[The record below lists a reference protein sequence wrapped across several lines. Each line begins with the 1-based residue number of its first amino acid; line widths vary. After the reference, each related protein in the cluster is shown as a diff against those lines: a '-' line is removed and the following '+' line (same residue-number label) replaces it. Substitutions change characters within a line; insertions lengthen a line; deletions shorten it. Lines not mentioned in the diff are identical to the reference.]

1 MPLSQGDP
9 TLDYGGS
16 WGDAS
21 EGWPEITFATEEE
34 TRVAYVVAWR
44 DAKVPYGSYVLVG
57 NALRLE
63 TQALKKRVERH
74 LKQVLPDVRKEVL
87 QGVLSSSKVGHAVIE
102 ATLKEIDPMKKAK
115 KSKSATKKG
124 TERSAKRRA
133 APKGKVK
140 RVVAAVK
147 GLKKE
152 LARDSVAIL
161 KDVALRDMDKSP
173 IGKRDVNRAALI
185 RALPTG
191 MPAKTVI
198 GKLAA
203 KGVKVTE
210 SYVYNVRGT
219 AKKAALKKKLAKSGS
234 YGVPAP
240 TTFIVGGMGGGSGKG
255 APGPLSPEELLMAV
269 ASEVGLSRAIL
280 ILTSARLVVASAL
293 TSHSEPG
300 K

>member
-1 MPLSQGDP
+1 
-9 TLDYGGS
+9 
-16 WGDAS
+16 
-21 EGWPEITFATEEE
+21 
-34 TRVAYVVAWR
+34 
-44 DAKVPYGSYVLVG
+44 
-57 NALRLE
+57 
-63 TQALKKRVERH
+63 
-74 LKQVLPDVRKEVL
+74 
-87 QGVLSSSKVGHAVIE
+87 
-102 ATLKEIDPMKKAK
+102 MKKAK
-115 KSKSATKKG
+115 KSKSATKKNPKRG
-124 TERSAKRRA
+124 ARPAATKGRAKKAVAPPKPFTAARA
-133 APKGKVK
+133 A
-140 RVVAAVK
+140 AV
-147 GLKKE
+147 
-152 LARDSVAIL
+152 L
-161 KDVALRDMDKSP
+161 KDIALRDMDKSP
-173 IGKRDVNRAALI
+173 TGKRDVNRAALI
-185 RALPTG
+185 RALPAG

-219 AKKAALKKKLAKSGS
+219 AKKAALKKRLAKGGS

-240 TTFIVGGMGGGSGKG
+240 TTFIVGGMGGGGGKG